1 MNEPSVDASS
11 WWLPGLDDG
20 DAPGPAH
27 RGKTPHGGG
36 FTTPRL
42 DAESARRVAN
52 AVRTSALEARR
63 RRSLADVAEAIGGA
77 ALELADPATPVG
89 DAAAELLREEMGWSR
104 GLTRRTLEGM
114 AASWR
119 PETLLAIAREELG
132 STAPLDGYGPE
143 REIDGRLR
151 RRRASGPPLL
161 FVVQAGN
168 LPGVAVTSVLRGLM
182 VRSGVL
188 SKSAEGE
195 PGLVP
200 LFARA
205 LHSRDELL
213 AGSLAATWWPGA
225 ADDPA
230 FETWAG
236 RSGTVVV
243 YGGEEAV
250 TEVRARVPA
259 RTDVVVYGPK
269 TGLAVLLPDA
279 ISTDDGRA
287 SAARRL
293 ADDVCA
299 YEQMGCVSPRLAYVL
314 GSDPLPFARAL
325 ARELERQAERQPPPE
340 PDPATAVALRSV
352 RTRAEFRG
360 FDTEEGPVVISS
372 PDGMSW
378 TVIVGGSDPLR
389 TEGLPRVVRVHG
401 VESLS
406 RLRQLLRPL
415 EGMVQ
420 AVGYAGG
427 AGVEELADLSAGLG
441 ASRVAP
447 LGEMAWPPPDW
458 RHEGRH
464 QLLPLLRWTDWEV
477 PG

>member
-1 MNEPSVDASS
+1 MTGRPGEAGP
-11 WWLPGLDDG
+11 WWLPGLGGD
-20 DAPGPAH
+20 DAPGPGH
-27 RGKTPHGGG
+27 RGETPRGGR

-42 DAESARRVAN
+42 DVESARRVAD
-52 AVRTSALEARR
+52 AVRSSALEARD
-63 RRSLADVAEAIGGA
+63 RRSLSEVAEAIGGA

-89 DAAAELLREEMGWSR
+89 HAAAELLEEEMGWS
-104 GLTRRTLEGM
+104 GDLARRTLEGM

-119 PETLLAIAREELG
+119 PETLLAIAREEVG

-143 REIDGRLR
+143 REIEGGSR

-161 FVVQAGN
+161 FIVQAGN

-205 LHSRDELL
+205 LHRRDELL
-213 AGSLAATWWPGA
+213 AGSLAATWWPGG

-230 FETWAG
+230 FEAWAG

-243 YGGEEAV
+243 YGGEEPV
-250 TEVRARVPA
+250 TEVRSRAPA
-259 RTDVVVYGPK
+259 GTDVVVYGPR

-279 ISTDDGRA
+279 LSTDDDRT

-293 ADDVCA
+293 AEDVCA
-299 YEQMGCVSPRLAYVL
+299 YEQMGCVSPRLAYVV
-314 GSDPLPFARAL
+314 GGDPLPFARAL
-325 ARELERQAERQPPPE
+325 ATELERQVERHPPPGL
-340 PDPATAVALRSV
+340 DPATAVALRSV

-360 FDTEEGPVVISS
+360 FDAEEGPVVLSS
-372 PDGMSW
+372 PGGMSW

-401 VESLS
+401 VESLP
-406 RLRQLLRPL
+406 RLGRLVRPL
-415 EGMVQ
+415 EGMIQ
-420 AVGYAGG
+420 AVGYAGT
-427 AGVEELADLSAGLG
+427 AGVEELAELAAGLG

-447 LGEMAWPPPDW
+447 LGEVAWPPPDW

-464 QLLPLLRWTDWEV
+464 QLLPLLRWTDWEM